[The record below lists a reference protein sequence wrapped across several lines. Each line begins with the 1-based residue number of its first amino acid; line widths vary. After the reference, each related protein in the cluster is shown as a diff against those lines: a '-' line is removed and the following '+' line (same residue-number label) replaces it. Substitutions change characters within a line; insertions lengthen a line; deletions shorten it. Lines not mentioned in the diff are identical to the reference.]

1 MIVLDERDHPV
12 FKRKG
17 SDLFMELVRTLYG
30 KGIIPNRAHP
40 LVLLYGKGIIPNRA
54 HPLVSVRCMY
64 VTDVDVKE
72 E

>member
-1 MIVLDERDHPV
+1 MQKPGYETGDIVIVLDERDHPV

-40 LVLLYGKGIIPNRA
+40 LV
-54 HPLVSVRCMY
+54 SVRCMY